1 MKLYGFPHM
10 TFSRHDWAQVGG
22 WDVKLTFRSDS
33 SDPELAVFSAPNI
46 DVLKMR
52 PRQSPLG
59 TSEVL

>member
-1 MKLYGFPHM
+1 M
-10 TFSRHDWAQVGG
+10 TFSRHDWAQGGG